1 MILYK
6 KCGQGFLLKKKRPK
20 NILKNATRDPV
31 LTIKKN
37 KNGNVNIKKYLLIES
52 CSLFSK
58 SKDIIIRNDI
68 AKFIPK

>member
-1 MILYK
+1 MLSDL
-6 KCGQGFLLKKKRPK
+6 FNRMKKKRPK

-58 SKDIIIRNDI
+58 IKDIIIRNDI